1 MIKIARG
8 KSGQTEAKMKSWNVI
23 DDRKKEVKPT
33 QRKKTRER
41 KDERYLE
48 RERDETRA
56 TRKNHQMSIK
66 VAQKWFDFTRKMID
80 FDTFTKLPKNVVD
93 LGKLFFAKGIK
104 NLPKVQ

>member
-48 RERDETRA
+48 REREMKPERPE
-56 TRKNHQMSIK
+56 KI
-66 VAQKWFDFTRKMID
+66 
-80 FDTFTKLPKNVVD
+80 TKCL
-93 LGKLFFAKGIK
+93 
-104 NLPKVQ
+104 